1 MEYAKPM
8 FQMPMFVIMGQ
19 KDYIL
24 KFPALNDYISG
35 QMMKDIAPDLEISYI
50 SEGSHFVQEQF
61 PDLVNRLMVDF
72 ISKHV

>member
-19 KDYIL
+19 KDYML

-35 QMMKDIAPDLEISYI
+35 
-50 SEGSHFVQEQF
+50 
-61 PDLVNRLMVDF
+61 
-72 ISKHV
+72 